1 MFAGAASRFLTC
13 PLIPNLSIERCA
25 ANIPRMPVRRLTELG
40 MGCLHNPQSGDTCNI
55 CLCAMF
61 HANPSLQ
68 DTVHAIDEMVQ
79 GNSTAGQVIGA
90 QMLEERSFID
100 YVTNPDPFGGVK
112 DLPSVKKVESWQEAM
127 VRLMETLK
135 CHAESLNLPAVA
147 KQFIR
152 QYPHLVTGL
161 GGLGVGVSAFAVY
174 WFLKWLLKTLLTLFL
189 RLKSADSGVNVDLE
203 AGVNEEQEAE
213 KEEESPVD
221 DIPSIFAENTVITL
235 IHKRII
241 GCKKTLQYRFHVE
254 NQPHGADNWASMS
267 FLTELFG
274 SKEALREAIKKYESM
289 SLPWDPKFLP
299 RVATVTKEQVRM
311 FRIGKVWF

>member
-1 MFAGAASRFLTC
+1 M
-13 PLIPNLSIERCA
+13 
-25 ANIPRMPVRRLTELG
+25 NIPRMPVRRLTELG
-40 MGCLHNPQSGDTCNI
+40 MGCLHSPQSGDTCNI

-61 HANPSLQ
+61 HANPALQ
-68 DTVHAIDEMVQ
+68 DTVHAIDEMLQ
-79 GNSTAGQVIGA
+79 RNSTAGEVIGA
-90 QMLEERSFID
+90 QMLEERPFID

-127 VRLMETLK
+127 VRIMETLN
-135 CHAESLNLPAVA
+135 CHAEGLNLPAVA

-174 WFLKWLLKTLLTLFL
+174 WFLKWLLRTLLKLFL
-189 RLKSADSGVNVDLE
+189 RLRSFDRRVNVDLEAGTNVDLE

-213 KEEESPVD
+213 KEEELPTD
-221 DIPSIFAENTVITL
+221 DTPSIYAENTTITL
-235 IHKRII
+235 VNKRIT

-254 NQPHGADNWASMS
+254 NQPHGADNWAGVS

-274 SKEALREAIKKYESM
+274 SKEALREAIKKYDSM